1 MERWEHDAFLG
12 YMAEEFQR
20 STLSGIVNDIEN
32 DIIFNGFDEDDVVE
46 KYGHRIGEE
55 NARNIFGQLS

>member
-1 MERWEHDAFLG
+1 MEKWEHDAFLG

-46 KYGHRIGEE
+46 KYGSRIGKE